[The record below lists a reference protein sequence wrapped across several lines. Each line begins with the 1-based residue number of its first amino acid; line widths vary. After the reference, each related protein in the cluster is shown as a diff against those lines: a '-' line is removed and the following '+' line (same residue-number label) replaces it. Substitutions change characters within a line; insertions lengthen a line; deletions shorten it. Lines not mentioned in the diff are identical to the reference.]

1 MLTEPLRTY
10 MAIEAALRAGDLEAV
25 RAAFGDTP
33 GFPNVRDPLTWTH
46 LLSLA
51 IHWSPAPLVAQLLD
65 LGADPNFE
73 APDGFPAVYGALSH
87 DRPDRIDL
95 MRLLLARGAD
105 PSARRDQRLHAA
117 PPRRQPVRRSRR
129 EAAALARRRPL
140 APDPYRLLRHADRG
154 SRADGERRGR
164 QDAQRVAVTRLTGC

>member
-1 MLTEPLRTY
+1 MLTESQRTY

-65 LGADPNFE
+65 LGADANFE

-87 DRPDRIDL
+87 DRPDKIDL

-105 PSARRDQRLHAA
+105 PNARGINDYTPLHLAVS
-117 PPRRQPVRRSRR
+117 QCD
-129 EAAALARRRPL
+129 EAAA
-140 APDPYRLLRHADRG
+140 RLLLSHGADPSLRT
-154 SRADGERRGR
+154 RIDYCATPIEEAERMGN
-164 QDAQRVAVTRLTGC
+164 DAGARMLKGLL